1 MSGRFKKQPLLQ
13 SVLTEVWG
21 RQEVE
26 ESMNFEHQP
35 SDCFLKA
42 RTHRWHFPHPVLI
55 MGIINL
61 TPDSFSGDGLAGHGD
76 KLIPKIRSFIE
87 QGADILDLGA
97 VSTRPGAEAI
107 SEAEELERLIP
118 ALKLIS
124 ENFDIPISVD
134 TTNAKVAREALE
146 VGCHFINDI
155 SGLRFD
161 SGIANVVA
169 RYSAGLILMHSRGTP
184 ATMQTMIHYENLIEN
199 ILSELEWSVRK
210 AENTGVDRECIV
222 IDPGLGFAKNAEQNF
237 GILAHLKAFGRFGR
251 PVLVGPSRKSFI
263 GSVTNKAAEDRAFG
277 TAAACALAVSS
288 GAHIV
293 RVHDVSAAKDA
304 VRVSEE
310 ILKYKFVTPAKA
322 GV

>member
-1 MSGRFKKQPLLQ
+1 
-13 SVLTEVWG
+13 
-21 RQEVE
+21 
-26 ESMNFEHQP
+26 MNFEHQS

-42 RTHRWHFPHPVLI
+42 RTHRWHFPRPTLI

-61 TPDSFSGDGLAGHGD
+61 TPDSFSGDGLSGRSD
-76 KLIPKIRSFIE
+76 ELIPKVRNFIE
-87 QGADILDLGA
+87 QGADIIDLGA

-107 SEAEELERLIP
+107 SEADELERLLP
-118 ALKLIS
+118 ALKSIS

-134 TTNAKVAREALE
+134 TTNARVAREALE
-146 VGCHFINDI
+146 AGCHFINDI

-161 SGIANVVA
+161 SEVANVA
-169 RYSAGLILMHSRGTP
+169 AFYSAGLILMHSRGTP
-184 ATMQTMIHYENLIEN
+184 ATMQTMIHYEDLIED
-199 ILSELEWSVRK
+199 ILSELESSVRK
-210 AENTGVDRECIV
+210 AEDAGVDRESIA

-237 GILAHLKAFGRFGR
+237 EILAHLKEFGRFGR

-263 GSVTNKAAEDRAFG
+263 GSVTNKAAEDRVFG

-310 ILKYKFVTPAKA
+310 ILKHA
-322 GV
+322 